1 MFFIRQ
7 HQTAGPCCAAVR
19 EASQVGLS
27 ILRMEELGVERG
39 RCWCCS
45 RGLEVHVT
53 TGARLFGPGRAMAA
67 GRVPVHTGTLT
78 TCHFPT
84 AGREGGNQGERDTE
98 GWNEHKRREKWDNKR
113 RSE

>member
-1 MFFIRQ
+1 MILSFNGLIRQ
-7 HQTAGPCCAAVR
+7 PVPAVQLSER
-19 EASQVGLS
+19 HGVGLS
-27 ILRMEELGVERG
+27 ILRMEALGVERG

-67 GRVPVHTGTLT
+67 RRVPVHTGTLT

-84 AGREGGNQGERDTE
+84 AGREGGNEGERDTK
-98 GWNEHKRREKWDNKR
+98 GWNGHKRGGNKR